1 MQDNQGILLIMGMAV
16 VTYLPRLIPMLLFNP
31 EKLPP
36 FVKRFLGFI
45 PYAVLSALI
54 FPEILAS
61 TSSPASALVGGVVA
75 LVLAVYEKNLFLVVV
90 GGIVGVFL
98 CELML

>member
-45 PYAVLSALI
+45 PYAVLSA
-54 FPEILAS
+54 
-61 TSSPASALVGGVVA
+61 
-75 LVLAVYEKNLFLVVV
+75 
-90 GGIVGVFL
+90 
-98 CELML
+98 